1 MTYYSY
7 NPQPPKIPTDQLP
20 VQLKFMINLL
30 LCFGWKFFH
39 FGDAKGCYKQKSGYP
54 EIVKPSEL
62 SSSQFRPFLALLCV
76 GTLTNTSLAVMR
88 DSGMETQFEREV
100 FQSPYFKINI

>member
-1 MTYYSY
+1 MDGNFSTLEM
-7 NPQPPKIPTDQLP
+7 PGD
-20 VQLKFMINLL
+20 VINKSQDIQRLL
-30 LCFGWKFFH
+30 
-39 FGDAKGCYKQKSGYP
+39 
-54 EIVKPSEL
+54 KPSEL

-100 FQSPYFKINI
+100 FKSPYFKINI